1 MKTKRGQ
8 SAIEFMIISGVV
20 IFMFLT
26 YSFFIQSKIADKG
39 FERRDLL
46 TQEVANTIKDEINLA
61 LEATDGYSRTFNL
74 ANTILNADY
83 NATIDGDLVYVR
95 TLDGKH
101 AIAVPVANV
110 AGQLIIGDNTIRKS
124 NGVIYL
130 NS

>member
-110 AGQLIIGDNTIRKS
+110 TGQLIIGDNTIRKS